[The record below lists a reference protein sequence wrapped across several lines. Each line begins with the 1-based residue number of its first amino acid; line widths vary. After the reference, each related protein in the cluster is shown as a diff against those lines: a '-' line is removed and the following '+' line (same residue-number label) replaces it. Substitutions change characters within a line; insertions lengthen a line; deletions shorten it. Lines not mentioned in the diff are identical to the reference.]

1 VSQQPL
7 GAHGASWARRAR
19 LPLPC
24 HGGGPAPQ
32 CDNGAGVR
40 TRAGGSTPSGMV
52 MPGGTTLS
60 RTAPALACVQA
71 DVYDT
76 GAMLNSTWGAR
87 GRRSGHASFAHR
99 NGV

>member
-1 VSQQPL
+1 
-7 GAHGASWARRAR
+7 
-19 LPLPC
+19 
-24 HGGGPAPQ
+24 
-32 CDNGAGVR
+32 
-40 TRAGGSTPSGMV
+40 MV